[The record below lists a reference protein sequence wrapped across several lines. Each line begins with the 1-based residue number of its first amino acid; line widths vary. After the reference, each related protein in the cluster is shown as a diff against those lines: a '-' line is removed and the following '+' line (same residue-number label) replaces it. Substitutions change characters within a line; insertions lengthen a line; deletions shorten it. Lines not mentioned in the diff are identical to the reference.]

1 MFVNNNNSFL
11 GLDLGEKTLGI
22 ALSESGIIAN
32 NLKTIN
38 FTQHKYEELIMPLK
52 EVIEQLNIKTIIL
65 GNPKH
70 MNNDVG
76 IKAKI
81 SMEFQ
86 EKLQNNFPSVEV
98 ILWDER
104 LSTIQAFQAM
114 NSSSGPK
121 VSKNKQKKNKKLKDE
136 IAAMIILQNFLN
148 FRSNQLLEQQQLAK
162 KLEKKPKKT
171 KKNKKR

>member
-1 MFVNNNNSFL
+1 MEGLFVNNNNSFL

-38 FTQHKYEELIMPLK
+38 FTQHKYEELITPLK
-52 EVIEQLNIKTIIL
+52 EMIEQFNIKTIIL

-76 IKAKI
+76 IKATI

-86 EKLQNNFPSVEV
+86 EKLQNNFPLVEV

-104 LSTIQAFQAM
+104 LSTVQAFQAI
-114 NSSSGPK
+114 NSSKSPK
-121 VSKNKQKKNKKLKDE
+121 VSKHKQKKHKKLKDE

-148 FRSNQLLEQQQLAK
+148 FRFNQLLEKQQL
-162 KLEKKPKKT
+162 E
-171 KKNKKR
+171 

>member
-1 MFVNNNNSFL
+1 MEDLFVNNNNSFL

-38 FTQHKYEELIMPLK
+38 FAQHKYQDLITPLK
-52 EVIEQLNIKTIIL
+52 EIIEQFDIKTIIL

-81 SMEFQ
+81 SMDFQ

-104 LSTIQAFQAM
+104 LSTVQAFQAI
-114 NSSSGPK
+114 NSNTNNI
-121 VSKNKQKKNKKLKDE
+121 SKNKQKKNKKLKDE

-148 FRSNQLLEQQQLAK
+148 YRSNQLLEK
-162 KLEKKPKKT
+162 HKLEKKV
-171 KKNKKR
+171 